1 MHLLDRYP
9 ADMGDTNRFMN
20 APEFRLVSAYRAAD
34 DELNSLVGIPAK
46 FITIT
51 IVNDELIPTFDIGAR
66 EELLKLVEREREL
79 KARRDELLTRIDKLY
94 GLFPDTDL
102 KTMYETKRNLEASI
116 KQYQLFPT
124 ELKAVQDK
132 YTAICKDIEE
142 YLDILKDI

>member
-34 DELNSLVGIPAK
+34 DELKSLVGIPAK

-51 IVNDELIPTFDIGAR
+51 IVNDELIPAFDPGSK
-66 EELLKLVEREREL
+66 EELLKLVKREREL
-79 KARRDELLTRIDKLY
+79 KARREELLTRIDRLS
-94 GLFPDTDL
+94 GQFLDTDL
-102 KTMYETKRNLEASI
+102 RTLYDTKRNLEASI

-142 YLDILKDI
+142 YRDILKDI